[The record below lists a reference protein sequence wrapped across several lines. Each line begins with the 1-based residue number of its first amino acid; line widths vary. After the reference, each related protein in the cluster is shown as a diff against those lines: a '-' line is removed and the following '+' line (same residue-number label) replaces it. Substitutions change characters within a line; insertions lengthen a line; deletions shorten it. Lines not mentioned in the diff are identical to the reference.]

1 VTRLKGEAPGSVLA
15 DESLRYAIACPY
27 TRKEGEVVSAETK
40 VDLEI

>member
-27 TRKEGEVVSAETK
+27 TRKEGEVASAETK
-40 VDLEI
+40 VD